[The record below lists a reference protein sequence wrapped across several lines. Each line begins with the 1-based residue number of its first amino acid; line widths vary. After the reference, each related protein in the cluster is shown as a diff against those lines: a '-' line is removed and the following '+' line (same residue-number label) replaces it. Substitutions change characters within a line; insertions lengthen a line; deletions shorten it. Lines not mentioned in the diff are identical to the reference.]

1 MRSNEYKELFSHGR
15 MFYRPKSIAVSTD
28 SDERILAN
36 IFILDIDAVVNDA
49 DSRNATF
56 LEILRNGFDTKNC

>member
-1 MRSNEYKELFSHGR
+1 

-28 SDERILAN
+28 SDEKILTN

-56 LEILRNGFDTKNC
+56 LEILKTGFETKG